1 MRCECC
7 PYHEPDYWWCDKVG
21 GKNILFG
28 YCSEVY
34 EIDAKQNRQ
43 YSKKKR
49 TTKYERNQK
58 YQNYLKQLSKKTSS
72 YFPSVVYID
81 GLHYYKR
88 YYRGRRSK
96 YLKKIFN
103 RKIRRHKCELPKQ
116 GLRFHKIYDFWYEL
130 Y

>member
-1 MRCECC
+1 M
-7 PYHEPDYWWCDKVG
+7 
-21 GKNILFG
+21 
-28 YCSEVY
+28 S
-34 EIDAKQNRQ
+34 
-43 YSKKKR
+43 SKKKR

-96 YLKKIFN
+96 YLKKISN
-103 RKIRRHKCELPKQ
+103 RKIRRHKCELPKHGSQ
-116 GLRFHKIYDFWYEL
+116 FHRLYDFWYEL

>member
-7 PYHEPDYWWCDKVG
+7 PYHEPGYYWCNKVG

-34 EIDAKQNRQ
+34 EIDEQQNRQ

-58 YQNYLKQLSKKTSS
+58 YQNYLKQLAKKTSN
-72 YFPSVVYID
+72 YFPSVVYMD

-96 YLKKIFN
+96 YLKKISN
-103 RKIRRHKCELPKQ
+103 KKNQKT
-116 GLRFHKIYDFWYEL
+116 
-130 Y
+130 

>member
-7 PYHEPDYWWCDKVG
+7 PYYEPGYYWCDKVG

-28 YCSEVY
+28 YCSEIY
-34 EIDAKQNRQ
+34 EIDTKQNRQ

-49 TTKYERNQK
+49 TTKYERNQN
-58 YQNYLKQLSKKTSS
+58 YLNYLKQLSKKTSS
-72 YFPSVVYID
+72 YFPSVIYMD
-81 GLHYYKR
+81 GLNYYKR

-96 YLKKIFN
+96 YLKKISN
-103 RKIRRHKCELPKQ
+103 RKIRRHKCELPKHGSQ
-116 GLRFHKIYDFWYEL
+116 FHRIYDFWYEL

>member
-7 PYHEPDYWWCDKVG
+7 PYHEPGYYWCDKVG
-21 GKNILFG
+21 GKNVLFG
-28 YCSEVY
+28 YCSEAY
-34 EIDAKQNRQ
+34 EIDTKQNRQ

-72 YFPSVVYID
+72 YFPSVVCMD

-88 YYRGRRSK
+88 YYRGQRSK
-96 YLKKIFN
+96 YLKKISN
-103 RKIRRHKCELPKQ
+103 KKIRKYKGELPKH
-116 GLRFHKIYDFWYEL
+116 GSRFHKIYDFWYEL

>member
-7 PYHEPDYWWCDKVG
+7 PYHEPGYYWCDKVG

-88 YYRGRRSK
+88 CYRGRRSR
-96 YLKKIFN
+96 YLKKISN
-103 RKIRRHKCELPKQ
+103 RKIRRHKCELPKH
-116 GLRFHKIYDFWYEL
+116 GSRFS
-130 Y
+130 